1 MDIPG
6 ATMIIG
12 AVVCYT
18 LAVQDGGVTKPWN
31 SSTIIGLLVGFVLI
45 VAAFWLVEYFQNDRA
60 LLLPRLMKDRTMI
73 IGCAFMFL

>member
-1 MDIPG
+1 MDLPG
-6 ATMIIG
+6 AIMIIG
-12 AVVCYT
+12 AVTCYT
-18 LAVQDGGVTKPWN
+18 LAVQDGGLTHPWN

-45 VAAFWLVEYFQNDRA
+45 IAAFWIVEYIQGDRA